1 MLYST
6 GRLLLTGYSVFFV
19 SACMPLRIVSRNL
32 LSNTGSNSDGLT
44 CCYPFYISL
53 YTPLHPTQAS
63 LNFAVTNISAWPLWL
78 KTVRVASAYLFPG
91 VSMRL
96 RVCHGIR
103 GEAALTMDVVERTT
117 LGWDIMKQTAKVL
130 ELDSPFQIVLY
141 AASSSV
147 IQSPLR
153 AVQFDTDANE
163 TTFCYIVQLL
173 QVPSAQQYRDLLTAI
188 CHKDV
193 IDVSYLL
200 GKGVGLIDMTTEER
214 HISTLIAS
222 AILRDHSADPYAYQ
236 PAAGHCFPRHGATLT
251 YLLLQAHA
259 DPNIIPPKTKPT
271 TMLELAV
278 ELGSSQ
284 HVQILLE
291 AGASVI
297 PVKGALPPLFLAVL
311 HRHRTNVQLL
321 LDAQADPWQ
330 EITIASVLCHSLEW
344 YGYPARKEVFNAVQ
358 AAAEQSNDDTVI
370 DILQRASSPSDVVR
384 SEQPSQVRIKLTALT
399 DRATAI
405 MKQIVWKYHHIID
418 QQSRQTNFTTYRW
431 RKILDGL
438 SLPVQL
444 RPELQTP
451 PELNQGETFLHQ
463 VD

>member
-1 MLYST
+1 MN
-6 GRLLLTGYSVFFV
+6 SVV
-19 SACMPLRIVSRNL
+19 A
-32 LSNTGSNSDGLT
+32 
-44 CCYPFYISL
+44 
-53 YTPLHPTQAS
+53 
-63 LNFAVTNISAWPLWL
+63 NISARPLWL
-78 KTVRVASAYLFPG
+78 KTVRVASDYLFPG
-91 VSMRL
+91 ASMRL

-103 GEAALTMDVVERTT
+103 GETALTMDVVERTT
-117 LGWDIMKQTAKVL
+117 LGWDIIRQTAKVL
-130 ELDSPFQIVLY
+130 RLDSPFQVVLY
-141 AASSSV
+141 AASSSA

-153 AVQFDTDANE
+153 AVQFDTDTNE
-163 TTFCYIVQLL
+163 ATFCYIVQSL

-200 GKGVGLIDMTTEER
+200 CKGVGLMDMTTEEG
-214 HISTLIAS
+214 HISTLVAS

-236 PAAGHCFPRHGATLT
+236 PTAGHCFPRHGATLT

-291 AGASVI
+291 AGASVM

-321 LDAQADPWQ
+321 LDAQADLWQ

-358 AAAEQSNDDTVI
+358 AAALQSTEDTVI

-384 SEQPSQVRIKLTALT
+384 SEQLSQVRIKFTALT

-405 MKQIVWKYHHIID
+405 MKQIVWKYQHIIE
-418 QQSRQTNFTTYRW
+418 QQSRQTNFTTFRW
-431 RKILDGL
+431 RRILDGL
-438 SLPVQL
+438 SLPIQL

-451 PELNQGETFLHQ
+451 PELNQEETFLHQ

>member
-1 MLYST
+1 MN
-6 GRLLLTGYSVFFV
+6 FV
-19 SACMPLRIVSRNL
+19 VA
-32 LSNTGSNSDGLT
+32 
-44 CCYPFYISL
+44 
-53 YTPLHPTQAS
+53 
-63 LNFAVTNISAWPLWL
+63 NISARPLWL
-78 KTVRVASAYLFPG
+78 KTVRVASDYLFPG

-103 GEAALTMDVVERTT
+103 GETTLTMDVVERTT
-117 LGWDIMKQTAKVL
+117 LGWDIIKQTAKVL
-130 ELDSPFQIVLY
+130 RLDSPFQVVLY
-141 AASSSV
+141 AASSSA
-147 IQSPLR
+147 IQLPLR
-153 AVQFDTDANE
+153 AVQFDTDTNE
-163 TTFCYIVQLL
+163 ATFCYIVQSL

-200 GKGVGLIDMTTEER
+200 GKGVGLMDMTTEEG
-214 HISTLIAS
+214 HISTLVAS

-236 PAAGHCFPRHGATLT
+236 PTAGHCFPRHGATLT

-291 AGASVI
+291 AGASVM

-330 EITIASVLCHSLEW
+330 EIPIASVLCHSLEW
-344 YGYPARKEVFNAVQ
+344 HGYPARKEVFNSVQ
-358 AAAEQSNDDTVI
+358 AAAAQSAEDTVI
-370 DILQRASSPSDVVR
+370 DMLQQWCSAADKNG
-384 SEQPSQVRIKLTALT
+384 SEQAFLARVKSTTLT
-399 DRATAI
+399 DRAAPI
-405 MKQIVWKYHHIID
+405 INRIVWKYQHIIEK
-418 QQSRQTNFTTYRW
+418 QSRQPDFTTFRW
-431 RKILDGL
+431 RRILDGL

-444 RPELQTP
+444 RPELRTP
-451 PELNQGETFLHQ
+451 PEPNQEDTVLHQ

>member
-1 MLYST
+1 MN
-6 GRLLLTGYSVFFV
+6 FV
-19 SACMPLRIVSRNL
+19 VA
-32 LSNTGSNSDGLT
+32 
-44 CCYPFYISL
+44 
-53 YTPLHPTQAS
+53 
-63 LNFAVTNISAWPLWL
+63 NISARPLWL
-78 KTVRVASAYLFPG
+78 KTVRVASDYLFPG

-103 GEAALTMDVVERTT
+103 GETTLTMDVVERTT
-117 LGWDIMKQTAKVL
+117 LGWDIIKQTAKVL
-130 ELDSPFQIVLY
+130 RLDSPFQVVLY
-141 AASSSV
+141 AASSSA
-147 IQSPLR
+147 IQLPLR
-153 AVQFDTDANE
+153 AVQFDTDTNE
-163 TTFCYIVQLL
+163 ATFCYIVQSL

-200 GKGVGLIDMTTEER
+200 GKGVGLMDMTTEEG
-214 HISTLIAS
+214 HISTLAS

-236 PAAGHCFPRHGATLT
+236 PTAGHCFPRHGATLT

-291 AGASVI
+291 AGASVM

-358 AAAEQSNDDTVI
+358 AAALQSTEDTVI

-384 SEQPSQVRIKLTALT
+384 SEQLSQVRIKFTALT

-405 MKQIVWKYHHIID
+405 MKQIVWKYQHIIEK
-418 QQSRQTNFTTYRW
+418 QSRQTNFTTFRW
-431 RKILDGL
+431 RRILDGL

-451 PELNQGETFLHQ
+451 PELNQEETFLHQ

>member
-1 MLYST
+1 MN
-6 GRLLLTGYSVFFV
+6 SVV
-19 SACMPLRIVSRNL
+19 AI
-32 LSNTGSNSDGLT
+32 
-44 CCYPFYISL
+44 
-53 YTPLHPTQAS
+53 
-63 LNFAVTNISAWPLWL
+63 ISARPLWL
-78 KTVRVASAYLFPG
+78 KTVRVASDYLFPG

-103 GEAALTMDVVERTT
+103 GETALTMDVVERTT
-117 LGWDIMKQTAKVL
+117 LGWDIIRQTAKVL
-130 ELDSPFQIVLY
+130 RLDSPFQVVLY
-141 AASSSV
+141 AASSSA

-153 AVQFDTDANE
+153 AVQFDTETNE
-163 TTFCYIVQLL
+163 ATFCYIVQSL

-193 IDVSYLL
+193 IDVGYLL
-200 GKGVGLIDMTTEER
+200 CKGVGLMDMTTEEG
-214 HISTLIAS
+214 HISTLVAS
-222 AILRDHSADPYAYQ
+222 AILRDRSADPYAYQ
-236 PAAGHCFPRHGATLT
+236 PTAGHCFPRHGATLT

-291 AGASVI
+291 AGASVM

-358 AAAEQSNDDTVI
+358 AAALQSTEDTVI

-384 SEQPSQVRIKLTALT
+384 SEQLSQVRIKFTALT

-405 MKQIVWKYHHIID
+405 MKQIVWKYQHIIE
-418 QQSRQTNFTTYRW
+418 QQSRQTNFTTFRW
-431 RKILDGL
+431 RRILDGL
-438 SLPVQL
+438 ALPIQL

-451 PELNQGETFLHQ
+451 PELNQEETFLHQ

>member
-1 MLYST
+1 MN
-6 GRLLLTGYSVFFV
+6 FV
-19 SACMPLRIVSRNL
+19 VA
-32 LSNTGSNSDGLT
+32 
-44 CCYPFYISL
+44 
-53 YTPLHPTQAS
+53 
-63 LNFAVTNISAWPLWL
+63 NISARPLWL
-78 KTVRVASAYLFPG
+78 KTVRVASDYLFPG

-103 GEAALTMDVVERTT
+103 GETTLTMDVVERTT
-117 LGWDIMKQTAKVL
+117 LGWDIIQQTAKVL
-130 ELDSPFQIVLY
+130 RLDSPFQVVLY
-141 AASSSV
+141 AASSSA
-147 IQSPLR
+147 IQLPLR
-153 AVQFDTDANE
+153 AVQFDTDTNE
-163 TTFCYIVQLL
+163 ATFCYIVQSL

-200 GKGVGLIDMTTEER
+200 GKGVGLMDMTTEEG
-214 HISTLIAS
+214 HISTLVAS

-236 PAAGHCFPRHGATLT
+236 PTAGHCFPRHGATLT

-358 AAAEQSNDDTVI
+358 AAALQSTEDTVI
-370 DILQRASSPSDVVR
+370 DILQRASSPSDLVR
-384 SEQPSQVRIKLTALT
+384 SEQLSQVRIKFTALT

-405 MKQIVWKYHHIID
+405 LKQIVWKYQHIIEK
-418 QQSRQTNFTTYRW
+418 QSRQTNFTTFRG
-431 RKILDGL
+431 RRILDGL

-451 PELNQGETFLHQ
+451 PEHNQEETFLHQ